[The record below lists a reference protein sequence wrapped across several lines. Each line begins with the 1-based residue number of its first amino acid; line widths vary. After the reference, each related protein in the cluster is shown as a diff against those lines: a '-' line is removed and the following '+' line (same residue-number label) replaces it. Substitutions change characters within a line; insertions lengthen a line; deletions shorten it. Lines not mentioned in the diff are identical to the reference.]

1 MKIFDTLFLECARL
15 FFSGTIIYYLL
26 NMKLNNYIYLIF
38 SLFLIILAF
47 IGNFKTFVFCPGLV
61 LFFVSIDIFIKNKS
75 YQYAFRNLGN
85 LTYSL
90 YLLHLPFQILILIIW
105 KIIGIEDIIFTKF
118 YFLIAFFVIL
128 IFVANYC
135 FKLFEKPLN
144 ELIRKKFK

>member
-1 MKIFDTLFLECARL
+1 
-15 FFSGTIIYYLL
+15 
-26 NMKLNNYIYLIF
+26 MKLNNYIYLIF

-90 YLLHLPFQILILIIW
+90 YLLNFSNQVFHL
-105 KIIGIEDIIFTKF
+105 
-118 YFLIAFFVIL
+118 V
-128 IFVANYC
+128 
-135 FKLFEKPLN
+135 
-144 ELIRKKFK
+144 